1 MGNSLLAIEPRSK
14 DTFCENAIRD
24 QLSRILMS
32 SIFVQSEGLGHFL
45 SVFPIQMRSLRERP
59 ERGAKAPNCF
69 CGDARESGKGN
80 YCGCFGR

>member
-1 MGNSLLAIEPRSK
+1 MGNSLLAVEPGSK
-14 DTFCENAIRD
+14 DTLCENAIRD

-69 CGDARESGKGN
+69 RGERSRIGKGK
-80 YCGCFGR
+80 

>member
-1 MGNSLLAIEPRSK
+1 MGSSLLAVEPRSK

-45 SVFPIQMRSLRERP
+45 SVFRIQMPHCASARNAGREGTQLLLR
-59 ERGAKAPNCF
+59 
-69 CGDARESGKGN
+69 
-80 YCGCFGR
+80 